1 MGKKDAYLHYF
12 LLFAAIA
19 FFLNLPSAACVD
31 AASLPGIISGPENR
45 VPDCVTPE
53 RLMEFVLDRN
63 RALLPPREI
72 DPRFSDVASLYK
84 LVGECVEV
92 RVAGCIGVRWDYAF
106 FQMLVETNYLLFTGG
121 VRLED
126 NNFAGIG
133 ATAAGKPGERF
144 GSVREG
150 ILAHLQHLLVY
161 AGVSISNPTAQRT
174 TKLQSHIHQ
183 KMMGLGRPVTFEDL
197 AMLWTGTD
205 KNTYASSIQRAA
217 KAYSDKFCAG

>member
-1 MGKKDAYLHYF
+1 MRKRDAYLHDF
-12 LLFAAIA
+12 LLFVVIA
-19 FFLNLPSAACVD
+19 LFCNLPRVACAD
-31 AASLPGIISGPENR
+31 AASLPGIISGLENR

-72 DPRFSDVASLYK
+72 DSRFSDVASLYK
-84 LVGECVEV
+84 RLGECVTV
-92 RVAGCIGVRWDYAF
+92 RDGRCTGVRWDYAF

-121 VRLED
+121 VRPED

-133 ATAAGKPGERF
+133 ATVAGKPGERF

-161 AGVSISNPTAQRT
+161 AGVSISNPIAQRT
-174 TKLQSHIHQ
+174 TKTQSLIHQ
-183 KMMGLGRPVTFEDL
+183 KIMGLGRPVTFEDL

-205 KNTYASSIQRAA
+205 KNTYASSIQRTV
-217 KAYSDKFCAG
+217 KAYSDEFCAG